1 MINYDDEAA
10 IRILEQIQVNFKYD
24 DIDQNFKFS
33 LMANALLN
41 NVLTDKIS
49 QRMNPE
55 EDKNQIMEPQDNS
68 GILTPSNLTQML
80 LQNYKQIPFA
90 NSENFNVPLKTELH
104 KVEYDQFKEIVV
116 LTTLLDDKTLKQGQ
130 IDSINLLIFNKLE

>member
-24 DIDQNFKFS
+24 DIDSNFKFS

-41 NVLTDKIS
+41 NNLTDKIS

-68 GILTPSNLTQML
+68 GVLTPSSLT
-80 LQNYKQIPFA
+80 
-90 NSENFNVPLKTELH
+90 
-104 KVEYDQFKEIVV
+104 
-116 LTTLLDDKTLKQGQ
+116 
-130 IDSINLLIFNKLE
+130 